1 MRQLWSPLRIA
12 VATAALAGGLLGII
26 GTATEA
32 ATPAA
37 AATSGPDLTG
47 SLGFPEDFA
56 LGNPNIDSLA
66 ISNVGNTAATGT
78 TTITIAMPAT
88 VDMSDVVYRTCA
100 VSAPGTCTLT
110 WSISADEHT
119 AVLTYT
125 GTIAAGQQVTGFE
138 VQGVIIGPVT
148 NGAATITVSNPGDV
162 NTSNNTSGAIDTAP
176 APTATGLTPTSGTP
190 AGGTAITVTGT
201 NLEGGWV
208 SIGGSTDTESWCD
221 DTTCLAATPAGG
233 PGAATVEVTTP
244 TGTASPG
251 SFTYTNSVADLP
263 PTVTLVSPASGTAG
277 TAVTVYGTYLTGGSV
292 AFGKVAGVSPSCSA
306 SSCTV
311 TAPPGSGTESVAV
324 TTPYGTSPVS
334 VNAEF
339 LYQAATVPAPV
350 VTGISPSSG
359 PATGATGVTIS
370 GSNLSGGTVAFGSAA
385 ATNVSCTASSCTAT
399 SPAGSG
405 SVNVAVT
412 TTGGTSAATVNTQF
426 AYQASS
432 TSSNLVPDPG
442 FETSAIPV
450 DDWGSTLARSG
461 AVVHSG
467 SWSLAQTTTSS
478 SGGWDL
484 DSNPTWYAP
493 IASADTYTASIWV
506 YATAA
511 VKVDL
516 NLDLLNSGGSYV
528 NSANGSTVTLAAGTW
543 TQLQITGIKP
553 TSSETNA
560 AMEPNFSKATKGTV
574 IYWDDMSLTGT

>member
-12 VATAALAGGLLGII
+12 MAAAALAGGMLGVI
-26 GTATEA
+26 GTTTEA

-37 AATSGPDLTG
+37 AATVSGPDLTA

-56 LGNPNIDSLA
+56 LGNSNIDSFG
-66 ISNVGNTAATGT
+66 ISNVGGAAATGT
-78 TTITIAMPAT
+78 TTITVAMPAT
-88 VDMSDVVYRTCA
+88 VDISDVVYRTCA

-110 WSISADEHT
+110 WSISTDEHT

-138 VQGVIIGPVT
+138 VQGVIVGPVA
-148 NGAATITVSNPGDV
+148 NGAATITVSNTGDV
-162 NTSNNTSGAIDTAP
+162 NSSNNTTGAIDTAP
-176 APTATGLTPTSGTP
+176 APAATGLTPTSGTP
-190 AGGTAITVTGT
+190 TGGTAITVTGA

-208 SIGGSTDTESWCD
+208 SVGGSTNTESWCD

-233 PGAATVEVTTP
+233 PGAETVEVTTP
-244 TGTASPG
+244 TGTASAG
-251 SFTYTNSVADLP
+251 SFTYSNSVADLP

-277 TAVTVYGTYLTGGSV
+277 TTVTVYGTYLTGGSV
-292 AFGKVAGVSPSCSA
+292 AFGNVAGINPSCSA

-311 TAPPGSGTESVAV
+311 TAPPGSGTASVTV
-324 TTPYGTSPVS
+324 KTPYGTSPAS

-359 PATGATGVTIS
+359 PTTGATVVTIT
-370 GSNLSGGTVAFGSAA
+370 GSNLSGGTVAFGPTA
-385 ATNVSCTASSCTAT
+385 ATKVSCTTTSCTAT
-399 SPAGSG
+399 SPVGTG
-405 SVNVAVT
+405 SVNVMVT
-412 TTGGTSAATVNTQF
+412 TTGGTATAPTQF
-426 AYQASS
+426 TYQAST
-432 TSSNLVPDPG
+432 TSSNLIPDPG
-442 FETSAIPV
+442 FETSATPV
-450 DDWGSTLARSG
+450 DVWGSTLARSG
-461 AVVHSG
+461 AVAHSG

-484 DSNPTWYAP
+484 DSNPSWYAP
-493 IASADTYTASIWV
+493 IMSPNTYTASIWV

-516 NLDLLNSGGSYV
+516 NLDLLTTNGSYV

-543 TQLQITGIKP
+543 TELEITGIKP

-574 IYWDDMSLTGT
+574 IYWDDLSLTSP